1 MPNVAGEAADAVTA
15 ALEAAA
21 AAKPV
26 ESPTTPEV
34 TPEVKP
40 EAKPEAPAAKEPES
54 TEVKGTEK
62 GPVPYDRFSKVIAEK
77 NTLSEKA
84 AELDKRVQSASER
97 EDNLRTRLTELEEE
111 QAILNSVRGLAN
123 DPAMKDHIVAIDK
136 AIQGIEDV
144 EEEVKEGKVTED
156 VASKKL
162 EGLIGKLDEKVDTF
176 QTEQRTKELWEA
188 TDSMASQMLESLPEE
203 YTDADRRDLGEKWTS
218 RVDWKTIDAKGN
230 DVITPILKDS
240 FTKLIK
246 EYGEPRGAMAKR
258 VKDET
263 METVPVQDRPVSTE
277 EAVGKIVGQDWG
289 KLDEKGKP
297 VLSEDQFKDGMAELL
312 RKTRAEE

>member
-1 MPNVAGEAADAVTA
+1 MPNTAGEAADAVTA

-21 AAKPV
+21 AAQPA
-26 ESPTTPEV
+26 ESPTAPEV

-40 EAKPEAPAAKEPES
+40 EAKPEAPTVTEPES
-54 TEVKGTEK
+54 TEAKAEP

-77 NTLSEKA
+77 NTLAEKA
-84 AELDKRVQSASER
+84 AELDKRAQSASER
-97 EDNLRTRLTELEEE
+97 EDNLRERLTQLEEE
-111 QAILNSVRGLAN
+111 KSILDSVRNLAN

-176 QTEQRTKELWEA
+176 QTEQRSKELWEA

-218 RVDWKTIDAKGN
+218 RVDWKVIDEKGN

-312 RKTRAEE
+312 RRTRAEE